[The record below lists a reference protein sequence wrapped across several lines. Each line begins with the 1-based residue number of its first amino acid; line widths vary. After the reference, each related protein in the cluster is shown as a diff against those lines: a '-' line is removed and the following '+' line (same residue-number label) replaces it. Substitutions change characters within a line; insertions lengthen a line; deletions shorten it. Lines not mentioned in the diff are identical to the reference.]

1 MCGGVAERPVTAED
15 VYDVIMERVRRG
27 GRETSLKEILD
38 ELRRRIDE
46 LEGENR
52 ELESWPWVWGK
63 KYKDLDQRILQ
74 LERDASM

>member
-1 MCGGVAERPVTAED
+1 MCGGVAERPVTAKD
-15 VYDVIMERVRRG
+15 VYDVIMERVSRG
-27 GRETSLKEILD
+27 WETSLKEILD

-63 KYKDLDQRILQ
+63 KYKDLDRRILH